1 MILITRL
8 LMCALL
14 LLPASLLQ
22 ANSSHTD
29 AIKNGAIYPVE
40 VQAVSGESEGNQ
52 FLSLIGNIQQ
62 QIDTSVK
69 KIERPFE
76 EWAYNRGVGKIP
88 SICPAGYSDNAG
100 LCARDCPAGFDSV
113 AGVCWQQCPEGF
125 SDTGAFC
132 TKWKWWPE
140 TITKQSWVQERVVK
154 ECPQG
159 QINEAGLC
167 YEPCADTFNGVGPMC
182 FGQFGAAMAGRILG
196 QANEQHQAFMATAG
210 QGGIVV
216 PQDQTPTLKTDM
228 SFAPI
233 VCGLDAIEGFAG
245 LPVPD
250 VTGLAATGVKEAGS
264 AIIGA
269 VSDSLD
275 EQVNTAWYV
284 PSLAETV
291 LFDFTTEIACDDDGT
306 VATASLN
313 MKPSINVQA
322 STRMFDPALHALAGV
337 DLGIMS
343 VSVYELIP
351 FRIYGSVGSTMSA
364 QTQLTSTVDRA
375 QPPVIINGVQHANQT
390 RLDVTPEMDMWLSSQ
405 AYVRITSILN
415 FLPDLLQ
422 IGADFKLWVMEL
434 SMPYSLEEGV
444 RVASEGGYETYK
456 TESLERQLSS
466 GRGYVDTF
474 LKVLG
479 IDINAFGDEADI
491 DWQGNQDNEVLLA
504 RDEAQ
509 SILL

>member
-1 MILITRL
+1 MKLITRL
-8 LMCALL
+8 LTCVLL
-14 LLPASLLQ
+14 LLSASLLQ
-22 ANSSHTD
+22 ANGNST
-29 AIKNGAIYPVE
+29 AVNNGAIYPVDI
-40 VQAVSGESEGNQ
+40 QAVAGESDGNQ
-52 FLSLIGNIQQ
+52 FLSLIGTVQQ

-69 KIERPFE
+69 KIEQPFE
-76 EWAYNRGVGKIP
+76 EWAYNRGIGKIP
-88 SICPAGYSDNAG
+88 SICPAGYSENAG

-113 AGVCWQQCPEGF
+113 AGVCWQQCPAGF

-132 TKWKWWPE
+132 TQWKWWPE
-140 TITKQSWVQERVVK
+140 TITKRSWVQERVTK

-159 QINEAGLC
+159 QVNEAGLC

-182 FGQFGAAMAGRILG
+182 FGQFGAAMADRILE
-196 QANEQHQAFMATAG
+196 QAEEQHQTFLATAG

-216 PQDQTPTLKTDM
+216 PQDQTPTLKTDI

-245 LPVPD
+245 LPLPD
-250 VTGLAATGVKEAGS
+250 VTGLAATGIKEAGN
-264 AIIGA
+264 AVIGA
-269 VSDSLD
+269 ISDSID
-275 EQVNTAWYV
+275 GQVNTAWYV

-291 LFDFTTEIACDDDGT
+291 LFDFTTEINCADDGT

-313 MKPSINVQA
+313 MNPSISVQA

-364 QTQLTSTVDRA
+364 QTQLTSTVNRS
-375 QPPVIINGVQHANQT
+375 QPPVIIHGVQHANQT

-434 SMPYSLEEGV
+434 SMPYALEEGV
-444 RVASEGGYETYK
+444 RVAAEGGYETYK
-456 TESLERQLSS
+456 TEALERQLNS

-491 DWQGNQDNEVLLA
+491 DWQGREDNSVLLA

-509 SILL
+509 AILL